1 MDLAEGI
8 QSGLNNVQ
16 ASFGGLISK
25 VLEDE
30 TRRHV
35 SERYPGSEHWDPDKV
50 SASAS
55 ESTGQTSRGSVEID
69 VAGASRAY
77 HDVTIRPKNAECL
90 AIPIHST
97 AKGKS
102 PRDFD
107 DLFKPKGKNVLMRR
121 QDTGIVAMFALA
133 EQAFQKRDATLLPT
147 DERYAET
154 IGERFFQELDKAIP
168 AEMET
173 TI

>member
-8 QSGLNNVQ
+8 QQGLNNVQ
-16 ASFGGLISK
+16 ASFGGVISK

-50 SASAS
+50 SASSS

-77 HDVTIRPKNAECL
+77 HDVTIRPKNA
-90 AIPIHST
+90 
-97 AKGKS
+97 
-102 PRDFD
+102 
-107 DLFKPKGKNVLMRR
+107 
-121 QDTGIVAMFALA
+121 
-133 EQAFQKRDATLLPT
+133 
-147 DERYAET
+147 
-154 IGERFFQELDKAIP
+154 
-168 AEMET
+168 
-173 TI
+173 